1 MTNHIQAEQLGKPY
15 ATAVLSVLAA
25 YNLIDQ
31 STLTDDIKQACA
43 EAVGYIIMNSK
54 NPSTQDEV
62 ASLYAVANLMGE
74 ITAGLDELR
83 KKNDSGTIIVE
94 TVIEMMN
101 RQGGKDEHR

>member
-1 MTNHIQAEQLGKPY
+1 MNNHIQAEQLGKPY

-25 YNLIDQ
+25 YNLIEQ
-31 STLTDDIKQACA
+31 STMTDDIKQACA

-54 NPSTQDEV
+54 TPSIQDEV

-83 KKNDSGTIIVE
+83 KKNDAGTMEVE
-94 TVIEMMN
+94 AVIEVMN
-101 RQGGKDEHR
+101 NATVKPLA